1 LSVGARRQAAQLV
14 RRRLVRRTA
23 RSLTALAPLLAGAV
37 AGAEVNRRGTRA
49 LAAGVLRDLAT
60 T

>member
-1 LSVGARRQAAQLV
+1 VKLV

-37 AGAEVNRRGTRA
+37 AGAEVNRRGTRS
-49 LAAGVLRDLAT
+49 LAAAVVGDLAAS
-60 T
+60 